1 MACFSGGDHLKLGHV
16 SKQTR
21 YHNFLSICLFKLDF
35 FFMTLRQ
42 EKDIKVGGEKMYV
55 FFVFI
60 CGETIRFAKLN
71 DAKCWRVAQTKTQ
84 SISTIYFVA

>member
-16 SKQTR
+16 SKQTIDITTFV
-21 YHNFLSICLFKLDF
+21 NMFVQTCF

-84 SISTIYFVA
+84 SISTIYFVT